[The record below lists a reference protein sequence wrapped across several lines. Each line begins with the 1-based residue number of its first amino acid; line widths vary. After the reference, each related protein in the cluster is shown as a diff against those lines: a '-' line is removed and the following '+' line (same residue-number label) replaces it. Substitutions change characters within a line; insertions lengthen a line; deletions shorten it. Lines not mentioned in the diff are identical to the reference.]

1 MTAFVSKELLDEA
14 VRFHGHLGPF
24 LVLGLRMSLRAE
36 KILGGKPEK
45 CEVETTNAKPFLCA
59 VDGIK
64 VGIKCNSVTLQE
76 GDALVAHFSILEGK
90 TATIKVKK
98 TLIEKYAAG
107 PWERNE
113 EYALEV
119 LESSEDQLFE

>member
-1 MTAFVSKELLDEA
+1 METAN
-14 VRFHGHLGPF
+14 
-24 LVLGLRMSLRAE
+24 
-36 KILGGKPEK
+36 I
-45 CEVETTNAKPFLCA
+45 KPFLCA

-64 VGIKCNSVTLQE
+64 VGMRRSSVTVQE
-76 GDALVAHFSILEGK
+76 GDGLVANFSILEGK

-113 EYALEV
+113 EYDLEV
-119 LESSEDQLFE
+119 LESSEDQLFG

>member
-1 MTAFVSKELLDEA
+1 MTAIVSKELLDEA

-36 KILGGKPEK
+36 KTLGEKPEK
-45 CEVETTNAKPFLCA
+45 CAVETANIKPFLCA

-64 VGIKCNSVTLQE
+64 VGIGCKSVTVQE
-76 GDALVAHFSILEGK
+76 GDGLVAHFSILDGK
-90 TATIKVKK
+90 MVTIRVKRA
-98 TLIEKYAAG
+98 LIRKYAAG

>member
-1 MTAFVSKELLDEA
+1 MTAIVSKELLDEA

-36 KILGGKPEK
+36 KFLGEKPEK
-45 CEVETTNAKPFLCA
+45 CEVETINAKPFLCA
-59 VDGIK
+59 VDGIM
-64 VGIKCNSVTLQE
+64 VGMRRSSVTVQE
-76 GDALVAHFSILEGK
+76 GDGLVAHFSILDGK
-90 TATIKVKK
+90 TTTIKVKK

-119 LESSEDQLFE
+119 LKSREDQLFE